1 MPPNVALAAQLL
13 SFFLDCTYHVLK
25 CRFKD
30 AGADGGL
37 QVAVGGGDGG
47 GDGGGGW
54 GGCSGALGVLGAYC
68 WKMSFSSE

>member
-13 SFFLDCTYHVLK
+13 SIFLDCTYHALK

-37 QVAVGGGDGG
+37 QVAVGCTDT
-47 GDGGGGW
+47 
-54 GGCSGALGVLGAYC
+54 CVRMC
-68 WKMSFSSE
+68 WKSGKTGMRVRTNMSDILS